1 MFLNF
6 NVLLWPFRAFG
17 SVGITCAFRLLIVNA
32 PKVCNTSQINL
43 FYSIISVF
51 SLIMPD
57 NSLDFILKV
66 PVNGQ

>member
-6 NVLLWPFRAFG
+6 NVLLWSFRAFG

-32 PKVCNTSQINL
+32 PKVCNIQINL

-51 SLIMPD
+51 SLIMSD

-66 PVNGQ
+66 PMNGK